1 LDVAQILLHPYP
13 FLYEILFVRLNSL
26 VTLRDFFC
34 YEQEPVIDGCLMVDQ
49 QDSADQRL
57 ALARLKQ
64 EHADFD
70 AAINAMEAMV
80 CDKLQVQRM
89 KKKKLA
95 IKDMIARIS
104 GDLLPD
110 IIA

>member
-1 LDVAQILLHPYP
+1 MLHRYS
-13 FLYEILFVRLNSL
+13 FLYEILFVRLKSL
-26 VTLRDFFC
+26 VTFRDFFC
-34 YEQEPVIDGCLMVDQ
+34 YEQQSAIIGYHMVDQ
-49 QDSADQRL
+49 QDSANQRL

-70 AAINAMEAMV
+70 AAINAMEAMA

-95 IKDMIARIS
+95 IKDMIVRLSA
-104 GDLLPD
+104 DLLPD

>member
-1 LDVAQILLHPYP
+1 MSEFH
-13 FLYEILFVRLNSL
+13 
-26 VTLRDFFC
+26 
-34 YEQEPVIDGCLMVDQ
+34 MVDQ

-57 ALARLKQ
+57 ALARLRQ

-70 AAINAMEAMV
+70 AAIDAMEAMA

-95 IKDMIARIS
+95 IKDMIARLS
-104 GDLLPD
+104 ADVLPD